1 MAYNVD
7 FKALAL
13 WIGLAAVIAGG
24 YFVITSDTSS
34 PIGEESSLSL
44 GIQQDEIKP
53 GDTIRIEATNSEGPV
68 EDVEINVNDEDIGDT
83 NENGIAGYS
92 VPENAEALNISGEH
106 QGATATVE
114 ASLED
119 GEFNVDEGSDSSDG
133 GSDSDEGDDSDSVS
147 DGSDQNDGSN
157 SGSEDDGDQN
167 ESGSGEDSTADSG
180 DQNTDEETN
189 DQDGGQDNQTDSPG
203 SGDTGLEL
211 ESSPVAEELN
221 TVTLTKDGDSIAD
234 ASVYVNND
242 EVGTTTSTGS
252 LTFTVPN
259 TQEITVSTDADIQS
273 ETFTVEGYTNETGD
287 DTTDQDPEVLDAY
300 YQYTPENP
308 SIGDEIEFDASQTT
322 GNNIQSY
329 EWDFGEGST
338 GTGQTA
344 TNTYGS
350 AGTYTTELTVTD
362 GEGNT
367 DTIDADIT
375 VDEQAEP
382 DLILRKPDDGSE
394 HTGTEL
400 QYNLTVYNGLSDS
413 TYRIITNGNT
423 VKTAQLGQSGTV
435 DITPTVTVPDG
446 EFTTY
451 AEIDQGGQTYT
462 SGTKTVT
469 AGITNTPDIQL
480 VSPADGG
487 SVSTFDSQ
495 TEVTFEYRVNDK
507 GWAESADLVVND
519 QIQAET
525 QLYSQESTQTET
537 VTLDSGNTYNWQV
550 TYEGSQQGATNTRT
564 LDVVQEEPDATVNL
578 NSPTGGVTINDYQV
592 AFDYQISSDVSAQ
605 FTAEI
610 IADEEMSRT
619 WMQCDGNG
627 NLQEETISYSEG
639 DVVDTF
645 EISVLGGQTIDNSF
659 EESVNIAGDYRWNG
673 KIIADNDGSVIG
685 SAGSEGFNTND
696 QAPEASSSD
705 CRGDSN

>member
-362 GEGNT
+362 EEGNT
-367 DTIDADIT
+367 DSIDADIT
-375 VDEQAEP
+375 VEDQAE
-382 DLILRKPDDGSE
+382 S
-394 HTGTEL
+394 
-400 QYNLTVYNGLSDS
+400 
-413 TYRIITNGNT
+413 
-423 VKTAQLGQSGTV
+423 
-435 DITPTVTVPDG
+435 
-446 EFTTY
+446 
-451 AEIDQGGQTYT
+451 
-462 SGTKTVT
+462 
-469 AGITNTPDIQL
+469 
-480 VSPADGG
+480 
-487 SVSTFDSQ
+487 
-495 TEVTFEYRVNDK
+495 
-507 GWAESADLVVND
+507 
-519 QIQAET
+519 
-525 QLYSQESTQTET
+525 
-537 VTLDSGNTYNWQV
+537 
-550 TYEGSQQGATNTRT
+550 EGS
-564 LDVVQEEPDATVNL
+564 DVFISQL
-578 NSPTGGVTINDYQV
+578 SPQDS
-592 AFDYQISSDVSAQ
+592 ISGP
-605 FTAEI
+605 E
-610 IADEEMSRT
+610 
-619 WMQCDGNG
+619 
-627 NLQEETISYSEG
+627 
-639 DVVDTF
+639 DTF
-645 EISVLGGQTIDNSF
+645 
-659 EESVNIAGDYRWNG
+659 
-673 KIIADNDGSVIG
+673 
-685 SAGSEGFNTND
+685 SAYVEV
-696 QAPEASSSD
+696 PSSSD
-705 CRGDSN
+705 YEYELNVGQNTRVGPFSLNSGSNDISRDIRLEDSGSIDYTVLVTDKQTAQTYSETESINVGRAWGDFADFDYITPESSVDYNATLGADLINLNTDVRVSVDVDGAEIFSENLSQDNEDKIEHLHRFDSSGAHDWNITLVSDQGEIIYNDGEVQVDRKAPFVQFGDIQPSHKSSITSVGGEANLNATAKAYQDLTYEFYLNGSQAGSGDLVNNEEAIVTGSPNVEVGKTYEWKIEFKSGGETFDTNLRTFTVSGNRAEK

>member
-106 QGATATVE
+106 QGATATLQ

-119 GEFNVDEGSDSSDG
+119 GELNIREDSDQDNDDSSD
-133 GSDSDEGDDSDSVS
+133 
-147 DGSDQNDGSN
+147 
-157 SGSEDDGDQN
+157 SEDDNSEDDNSEDDNSDSNNNEGDNQN
-167 ESGSGEDSTADSG
+167 DSSEDDPGNQTGEDE
-180 DQNTDEETN
+180 NDE
-189 DQDGGQDNQTDSPG
+189 QDNQQNNETEDSEQG
-203 SGDTGLEL
+203 ETGLTL
-211 ESSPVAEELN
+211 ENDPVANELN
-221 TVTLTKDGDSIAD
+221 TVTLTKNGDPVE

-242 EVGTTTSTGS
+242 EIGTTGSTGT
-252 LTFTVPN
+252 LVFTVPN
-259 TQEITVSTDADIQS
+259 TQEITVSTDADIES
-273 ETFTVEGYTNETGD
+273 ETFTVEGYTNESDAGEPEE
-287 DTTDQDPEVLDAY
+287 DPQILNAY

-308 SIGDEIEFDASQTT
+308 SIGDEIEFKASQST
-322 GNNIQSY
+322 GNNLQSY
-329 EWDFGEGST
+329 EWSFGNGE
-338 GTGQTA
+338 TA
-344 TNTYGS
+344 TGETVNRAYNS
-350 AGTYTTELTVTD
+350 AGTYNVELTVTD
-362 GEGNT
+362 SEGQT
-367 DTIDADIT
+367 DSLDADIT
-375 VDEQAEP
+375 VEEAPEP

-394 HTGTEL
+394 HTSTEL

-423 VKTAQLGQSGTV
+423 VKTAQLGQSGTIE
-435 DITPTVTVPDG
+435 ITPTVTVPDG